1 MIPTMADPAA
11 MASMIDGKFVPNI
24 FAWSVSVGSS
34 GNIAT
39 HFYVSSAE
47 EVSQVVRGSPLLD
60 VLGIHCTAHRGE
72 WAVEDRQQVR
82 EWSFQA

>member
-1 MIPTMADPAA
+1 MVN
-11 MASMIDGKFVPNI
+11 SFRI
-24 FAWSVSVGSS
+24 FLPGLSQYLGSS

-47 EVSQVVRGSPLLD
+47 DVSQVVRGSPLLD